1 MIQRREFITL
11 LGGAAAWPL
20 AARAQQGDRVRRI
33 SVLTGTDENDP
44 VWKPRPPA
52 FTQALAGLGCFC
64 RKTLFCCTGPRLS
77 RGNGSGFG
85 RLTVSRYHRCHSFHR
100 LSRIS
105 NREGAMVPRPAYL
118 HSNGRSGGLSLVRRS
133 SLQQGR
139 NYQQIVDKYGGADQ

>member
-1 MIQRREFITL
+1 MCCDIAVRSFLFTFASCVVL
-11 LGGAAAWPL
+11 LIA
-20 AARAQQGDRVRRI
+20 
-33 SVLTGTDENDP
+33 S
-44 VWKPRPPA
+44 
-52 FTQALAGLGCFC
+52 FC

-100 LSRIS
+100 RSRIS

-133 SLQQGR
+133 SLQQG
-139 NYQQIVDKYGGADQ
+139 